1 ESGVE
6 GVSRDLPRVIDAN
19 WQGEISPSWHIKPSD
34 GSVGGAPEAVRQS
47 VLTEVLP
54 HDRAREI
61 DSLGVGSFE
70 GTVRRG
76 GGGGAGGRHIEGRD
90 GARCAAH
97 ETVNH
102 AVRVDVLPG
111 NFAQVIDALGEGP
124 LEGVSVRAG
133 ARNVKHHVLA
143 LRRAHES
150 MNRTG
155 RQIRAADPVVARDRS
170 RVIDGRGSRYL
181 GHHRAW

>member
-1 ESGVE
+1 MDHESGVE

-19 WQGEISPSWHIKPSD
+19 RQGEIPPSWHIKPSD

-76 GGGGAGGRHIEGRD
+76 
-90 GARCAAH
+90 AA
-97 ETVNH
+97 V
-102 AVRVDVLPG
+102 V
-111 NFAQVIDALGEGP
+111 QVVGTSKVVMEPDAL
-124 LEGVSVRAG
+124 
-133 ARNVKHHVLA
+133 
-143 LRRAHES
+143 
-150 MNRTG
+150 RTK
-155 RQIRAADPVVARDRS
+155 P
-170 RVIDGRGSRYL
+170 
-181 GHHRAW
+181 